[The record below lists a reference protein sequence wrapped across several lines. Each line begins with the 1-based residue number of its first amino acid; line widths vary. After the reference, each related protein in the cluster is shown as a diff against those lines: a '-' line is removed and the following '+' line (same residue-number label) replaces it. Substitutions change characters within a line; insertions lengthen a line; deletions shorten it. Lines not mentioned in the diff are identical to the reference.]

1 MSTSTIDR
9 INAAFSEEIAD
20 PRAEERRLAQGR
32 REQDARKEVARKAA
46 ERQRKER
53 EEREEA
59 ANAARYKA
67 ERDTATDENQRLKRE
82 LMAMMVERQREAKA
96 AR

>member
-9 INAAFSEEIAD
+9 INAAFAAEIED
-20 PRAEERRLAQGR
+20 ERAQERRLAQGR
-32 REQDARKEVARKAA
+32 REQDARKQVAKAAA

-59 ANAARYKA
+59 ANAARYKE
-67 ERDTATDENQRLKRE
+67 ERDEATKDNERLRRE
-82 LMAMMVERQREAKA
+82 LMAMMVERQRSAEKV
-96 AR
+96 